1 MAIGLRVYMDWEN
14 KSRDKAQGVH
24 IDAEEVRTIDLHVDE
39 ALATLD
45 ETDWQNKSFRYI
57 L

>member
-1 MAIGLRVYMDWEN
+1 MDWEN